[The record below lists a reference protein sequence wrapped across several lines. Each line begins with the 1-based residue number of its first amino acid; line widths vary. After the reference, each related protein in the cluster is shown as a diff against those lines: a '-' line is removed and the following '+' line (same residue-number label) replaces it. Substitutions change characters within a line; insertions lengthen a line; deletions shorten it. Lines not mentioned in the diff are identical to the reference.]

1 MSSRYPT
8 DLLRPDPDSI
18 HIWREISRSQT
29 SSVFEIE
36 LHGNQYAMK
45 LFHDNGDPGFTNKG
59 RDLNRFRCELNAYRN
74 LHAFGVCER
83 GFVPRYHGYIDR
95 LEIRAP
101 QLNAFANDRY
111 RPRAILLEY
120 LSGAEALNCVNYST
134 HRFRK
139 VMIGMKAIHSALIHH
154 NDIYPKNI
162 LIVPSTPERVVWID
176 FDVATTFPHRESM
189 GCQEVKYCDYEDALV
204 ASFGELLQDDQ
215 NQGLPPNTKYY

>member
-1 MSSRYPT
+1 MTALSVLPCAGSRKL
-8 DLLRPDPDSI
+8 DL
-18 HIWREISRSQT
+18 T
-29 SSVFEIE
+29 
-36 LHGNQYAMK
+36 K
-45 LFHDNGDPGFTNKG
+45 
-59 RDLNRFRCELNAYRN
+59 N

-83 GFVPRYHGYIDR
+83 GFVPRYYGYIDQ
-95 LEIRAP
+95 LEIQAP

-134 HRFRK
+134 HRFCK
-139 VMIGMKAIHSALIHH
+139 AMIGMKAIHSALIHH

-189 GCQEVKYCDYEDALV
+189 GCQELKYCDYEDALV

>member
-8 DLLRPDPDSI
+8 DLLCPDPDSI
-18 HIWREISRSQT
+18 YIRREICRSQA

-36 LHGNQYAMK
+36 VHGIRYAMK
-45 LFHDNGDPGFTNKG
+45 LFHDNGDPGFTKKG

-83 GFVPRYHGYIDR
+83 GFVPRYYGYIDR
-95 LEIRAP
+95 FGEIRAP

-120 LSGAEALNCVNYST
+120 LSGAEELNCVNYST
-134 HRFRK
+134 HRFREA
-139 VMIGMKAIHSALIHH
+139 MIGMKEIHSALIHH

-162 LIVPSTPERVVWID
+162 LIVPGTPERVVWID

-189 GCQEVKYCDYEDALV
+189 SCQELEYCAYEDELV
-204 ASFGELLQDDQ
+204 ASFGELLVS
-215 NQGLPPNTKYY
+215 